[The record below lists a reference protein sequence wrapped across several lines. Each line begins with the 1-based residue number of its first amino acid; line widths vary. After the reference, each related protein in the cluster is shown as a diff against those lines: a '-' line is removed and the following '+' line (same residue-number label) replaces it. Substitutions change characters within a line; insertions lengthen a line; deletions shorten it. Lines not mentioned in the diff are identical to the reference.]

1 MTFNKNKMINFQ
13 LQLKDICSRI
23 YLMIK
28 IIKNITIFLKS
39 TIIVRK
45 NKMKLRKLKRNSFNR
60 FSYKKI
66 IIEKMNIVQKS

>member
-13 LQLKDICSRI
+13 LQLKDIYSRI
-23 YLMIK
+23 YLMIQ

-45 NKMKLRKLKRNSFNR
+45 NKMKLRKWKRNSFNR